1 VLPHEV
7 LEMIAMK
14 AVISLFAIYRVRL
27 QPRADVLSLV
37 TICSLCHEWYA
48 VFSTRS
54 YSRRKLGRCLKGKVR
69 FFYLC
74 VIRLIGFTGFA
85 FLILSLIIYF

>member
-14 AVISLFAIYRVRL
+14 AVIALFAIYRVRL
-27 QPRADVLSLV
+27 LPRADVLSLV
-37 TICSLCHEWYA
+37 TICSVCREWYA

-54 YSRRKLGRCLKGKVR
+54 YNRRKLGRCLKGRVR
-69 FFYLC
+69 FCDLC
-74 VIRLIGFTGFA
+74 VMCLSGFTGFT
-85 FLILSLIIYF
+85 FLVLSLISHF